1 MRFPLIATGL
11 LMSSLSGSVHA
22 STTSVVIT
30 RTAEEPLKESDIDR
44 IIASYNYLVDSTGLM
59 SVTDIY
65 LLDMYIVLCEISV
78 EPSSGDYV
86 DDAECVKIPDP
97 LSASSSSGGS
107 AGIDPKLTKA
117 KEHLKA
123 LLETNASGGGSSA

>member
-1 MRFPLIATGL
+1 M
-11 LMSSLSGSVHA
+11 HA

-44 IIASYNYLVDSTGLM
+44 IIASYNYLVDSKELK

-78 EPSSGDYV
+78 EPPSEEYV
-86 DDAECVKIPDP
+86 VDAECAKIPDP
-97 LSASSSSGGS
+97 PTASSSSGGS
-107 AGIDPKLTKA
+107 AVIDPKLTKA

-123 LLETNASGGGSSA
+123 LLETNSIGGGSPA